1 MKPNFF
7 PSARSLCSLL
17 VAAAFC
23 TIASAQAADSSEI
36 TQLLKQN
43 QPAQAL
49 ARIDSLLTFSPKD
62 PQLHFL
68 KGVAQAMSDKTQEAI
83 NTFTQLTQE
92 YPDLPEPYNNLAVL
106 YANQNQLDKS
116 RQALE
121 QAIRT
126 NPSYSTAHENLGDIY
141 AKMASQA
148 YNKALQLEGSNANSL
163 KPKLS
168 LIHDLFSV
176 APGAAAVAAATATS
190 STSSR
195 PTVAVAAASTEAD
208 SNSRDSAQAA
218 TPAPAP
224 KPQPQPQPAVAPS
237 TSASTPV
244 ASPPTVAPPPPPP
257 PVAPQVAPAA
267 PIVSPSATPTPPT
280 TTGNAGN
287 TANIAANTATANT
300 ATANTTA
307 TDTSTDSSRPAASA
321 SAASAA
327 TKPSPVAE
335 PTPTPAAS
343 TAEQERAAEQAVQ
356 AWAKAW
362 AAQDMK
368 AYLGA
373 YGPSFNP
380 GAGKSRAAWEKER
393 HARIVGKK
401 NISVTLSNLRVSI
414 DGKGQAQVRFQQTYR
429 ADSFQANTGK
439 LLVLEQRQGRW
450 LITRESVSQ

>member
-176 APGAAAVAAATATS
+176 APGAAAVAAATAAASSTTATS
-190 STSSR
+190 SASSSPN
-195 PTVAVAAASTEAD
+195 PTVTVAAATKDTD
-208 SNSRDSAQAA
+208 SNNNSSAQPLA
-218 TPAPAP
+218 PAPTP
-224 KPQPQPQPAVAPS
+224 KPQPVAPS
-237 TSASTPV
+237 TPPSTSAT
-244 ASPPTVAPPPPPP
+244 P

-267 PIVSPSATPTPPT
+267 PIVSPSTIVPTPTPTP

-287 TANIAANTATANT
+287 T
-300 ATANTTA
+300 
-307 TDTSTDSSRPAASA
+307 
-321 SAASAA
+321 
-327 TKPSPVAE
+327 
-335 PTPTPAAS
+335 
-343 TAEQERAAEQAVQ
+343 
-356 AWAKAW
+356 
-362 AAQDMK
+362 
-368 AYLGA
+368 
-373 YGPSFNP
+373 
-380 GAGKSRAAWEKER
+380 
-393 HARIVGKK
+393 
-401 NISVTLSNLRVSI
+401 
-414 DGKGQAQVRFQQTYR
+414 
-429 ADSFQANTGK
+429 
-439 LLVLEQRQGRW
+439 
-450 LITRESVSQ
+450 